1 MKIKSNISKKRVNM
15 QIELRERPKKGAII
29 IEGFP
34 GFGLVSTIATEYLID
49 HLNARLIGKFS
60 SEKIPAMIAIHKGQV
75 VEPLGIFYDERN
87 NIVIVRAIANVN
99 GLEWEITENLTK
111 FAEEI
116 KAKELISIEGISS
129 DGKPPEPEAFF
140 YTRDTERK
148 KRFNDLK
155 MREIDEGIIVGVTAS
170 LMTKL
175 PETTFLFTEATS
187 ELPDS
192 RAAAKIIEVLDEY
205 LKLKVDYKPLVKK
218 AEDFEL
224 KIKEILTKVKDIGSQ
239 KEKKESYFG

>member
-1 MKIKSNISKKRVNM
+1 M
-15 QIELRERPKKGAII
+15 QIELKEKPKKGATI

-49 HLNARLIGKFS
+49 HLDAKLIGKIS
-60 SEKIPAMIAIHKGQV
+60 SDKMPAMIAIHKGQII
-75 VEPLGIFYDERN
+75 EPLGIFYDQKN

-99 GLEWEITENLTK
+99 GLEWDITENLIK

-116 KAKELISIEGISS
+116 KAKEIISIEGISS

-140 YTRDTERK
+140 YTHDAERK
-148 KRFNDLK
+148 KRFNTLNIK
-155 MREIDEGIIVGVTAS
+155 EIDEGIIVGVTAS
-170 LMTKL
+170 LMTKM
-175 PETTFLFTEATS
+175 PETTFLFTEASS

-192 RAAAKIIEVLDEY
+192 RAAAKVIEVLDEY
-205 LKLKVDYKPLVKK
+205 LQLKVDFKPLVKK
-218 AEDFEL
+218 AEDFES
-224 KIKEILTKVKDIGSQ
+224 KIKEILMQTKDVVSE